1 MERVLEIMKQEEI
14 PYDKEKTFDILMD
27 IGLTRN
33 KYDSFKKQRVLT
45 KRHIIDIVVPFRDR
59 YKLSDDKALA
69 IIRDKISIKKA
80 RFSLTFF
87 IIRLARLTCTTPY
100 IINILIKI

>member
-33 KYDSFKKQRVLT
+33 KYDSFKKT
-45 KRHIIDIVVPFRDR
+45 
-59 YKLSDDKALA
+59 
-69 IIRDKISIKKA
+69 
-80 RFSLTFF
+80 
-87 IIRLARLTCTTPY
+87 TCFNKTTY
-100 IINILIKI
+100 Y

>member
-14 PYDKEKTFDILMD
+14 PYDKEKPFDILMD

-80 RFSLTFF
+80 CDIAIELSKR
-87 IIRLARLTCTTPY
+87 
-100 IINILIKI
+100 